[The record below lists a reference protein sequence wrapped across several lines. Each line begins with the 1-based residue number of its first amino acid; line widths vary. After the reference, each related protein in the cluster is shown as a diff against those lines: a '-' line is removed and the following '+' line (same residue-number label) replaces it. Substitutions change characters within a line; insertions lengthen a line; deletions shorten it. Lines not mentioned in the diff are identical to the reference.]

1 LPSARRQFGPERGV
15 SVIINVAV
23 GSNCEKLSVSKYLP
37 GYSSKRTS
45 LDAVDMS
52 QRCQFRTHAAP
63 KNAPL
68 FDDIV
73 GPSNKRRRNIG
84 AERLGRN
91 KPARFTPQAMRPPAS
106 TYSLSPYLRASGAGR
121 RRVSGSAFSRPS
133 ATILI
138 SKTSSSTARSSG
150 STSTAPAQ
158 KGDSKSGHR
167 PLAWRPDY
175 QNHGLGRR
183 PRQSHS
189 LRPFARSASRQHRC

>member
-1 LPSARRQFGPERGV
+1 V

-37 GYSSKRTS
+37 GYSSKRIS

-106 TYSLSPYLRASGAGR
+106 TCSLSPYLRFWR
-121 RRVSGSAFSRPS
+121 W
-133 ATILI
+133 
-138 SKTSSSTARSSG
+138 
-150 STSTAPAQ
+150 AQ
-158 KGDSKSGHR
+158 KGVWERVFKALCDD
-167 PLAWRPDY
+167 PDFEDVLIDGTLVRV
-175 QNHGLGRR
+175 H
-183 PRQSHS
+183 
-189 LRPFARSASRQHRC
+189 

>member
-1 LPSARRQFGPERGV
+1 M

-150 STSTAPAQ
+150 STSMAPAQ

-183 PRQSHS
+183 SRQSHS